1 MEKTSR
7 QSMEKNGDIKI
18 SVLIAA
24 SGSGTRFGNE
34 IPKQYLPLGG
44 KAVLAHSVDKFLSIT
59 QAENIRVIIHPDH
72 MNYYNDAMQ
81 NYDLPPP
88 VIGDI
93 KYRSISINNGLN
105 SLTDVIDKDIII
117 IHDAARPLF
126 DTKVL
131 EDAIQK
137 THEFGAAT
145 YATPVTDTLRRENG
159 NYVDRH
165 ALWTIQTP
173 QLFQYGLLIN
183 AHHNMLKDDL
193 ARFTD
198 DTSILNA
205 SGHSTLAFVKSSTD
219 NIKITYDKDYD
230 LARYLM
236 EQTMNSAIQNT
247 NSIRSGLGYDVHAFD
262 HEQSGPIRLGG
273 IDIDHEKRLS
283 GHSDA
288 DVVLH
293 ALTDAILGSIAQ
305 GDIGTHFPPSDNKWK
320 NMDSAVF
327 LKKAMDL
334 LEENNATL
342 NNADLTIICE
352 RPKIGPYVHSM
363 RQKIAQICGV
373 DINLISVKAT
383 TSERLGFTGREEGIA
398 CQAMVTIRIE
408 HRIEQ

>member
-7 QSMEKNGDIKI
+7 QSIEKNGDVKI

-24 SGSGTRFGNE
+24 SGLGARFGNE
-34 IPKQYLPLGG
+34 IPKQYLPLGDR
-44 KAVLAHSVDKFLSIT
+44 AVLAHSIDKFLSVT

-72 MNYYNDAMQ
+72 MDYYNDAVQ

-93 KYRSISINNGLN
+93 NYRSISINNGLN
-105 SLTDVIDKDIII
+105 SLSHVMDKDIII

-126 DTKVL
+126 DTKIL
-131 EDAIQK
+131 QDAIQK
-137 THEFGAAT
+137 TLEFGAAT
-145 YATPVTDTLRRENG
+145 YAIPVTDTLRRENG
-159 NYVDRH
+159 NYVDRQ

-183 AHHNMLKDDL
+183 AHNNMPKDDL

-205 SGHSTLAFVKSSTD
+205 SGNSTLAFVKSSTD

-236 EQTMNSAIQNT
+236 EQTMSAATQNT
-247 NSIRSGLGYDVHAFD
+247 TSIRSGLGYDVHAFD
-262 HEQSGPIRLGG
+262 HVRSGPIRLGG

-327 LKKAMDL
+327 LEKAMEL

-342 NNADLTIICE
+342 NNADITIICE
-352 RPKIGPYVHSM
+352 RPKIGPHVHSM

-408 HRIEQ
+408 R